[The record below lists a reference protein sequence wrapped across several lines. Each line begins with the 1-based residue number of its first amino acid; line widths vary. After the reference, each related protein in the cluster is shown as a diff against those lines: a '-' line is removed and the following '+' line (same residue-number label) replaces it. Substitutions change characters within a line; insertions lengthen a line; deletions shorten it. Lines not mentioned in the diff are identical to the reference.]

1 MIKIKRNVIERIKEF
16 SFNAY
21 PNEFGAMLNCDNE
34 NIIDDLIFY
43 PLSNNNENSFS
54 VNEWMVPIGIGSCG
68 SVHSH
73 PSGSNSPSTAD
84 LNFFSKRG
92 KIHIIICY
100 PFEDENVIFYDKEG
114 NVLSFEIIDR

>member
-21 PNEFGAMLNCDNE
+21 PNEFGAMLNCE
-34 NIIDDLIFY
+34 KEIIDDLIFY
-43 PLSNNNENSFS
+43 PLSSNNQNSFS
-54 VNEWMVPIGIGSCG
+54 ISEWQIPIGIGSCG

-73 PSGSNSPSTAD
+73 PSESNSPSQED

-92 KIHIIICY
+92 KVHIIICY
-100 PFEDENVIFYDKEG
+100 PFETENIILYDRNG
-114 NVLSFEIIDR
+114 NVLEFQIIE

>member
-1 MIKIKRNVIERIKEF
+1 MIKIKRDVIERIKEF

-21 PNEFGAMLNCDNE
+21 PNEFGAMLSCTNE
-34 NIIDDLIFY
+34 IIDDLIFY
-43 PLSNNNENSFS
+43 PLSSNNQNSFS
-54 VNEWMVPIGIGSCG
+54 ISEFQIPISMGSCG

-73 PSGSNSPSTAD
+73 PSSSNSPSNAD

-100 PFEDENVIFYDKEG
+100 PFENENVIFYDRNG
-114 NVLSFEIIDR
+114 NVLDFEIVN